1 MLAHKKAARLFAA
14 FSVFVAGQMDSAE
27 TNASVQGDEDVSARD
42 PHSDGHGEQGGSAL
56 GSPVAKDGAF
66 IC

>member
-27 TNASVQGDEDVSARD
+27 TNVSVQGGEDASASD
-42 PHSDGHGEQGGSAL
+42 THSDGDGDQGGSAL